1 MNTAAIDLDML
12 NELFENQK
20 KLDAAF
26 NLSFDD
32 DFFLDSLTL
41 ADKPKA
47 SNRQNTQ
54 NFNANKK
61 MAFKIEGCA
70 ATQKTRGLAYIV
82 VPVAVEIAA
91 ISYSIIH
98 FT

>member
-32 DFFLDSLTL
+32 DLFLDSLTP
-41 ADKPKA
+41 DDRPKT
-47 SNRQNTQ
+47 SHRQNTR
-54 NFNANKK
+54 NINTNKK
-61 MAFKIEGCA
+61 MTFKIEDPA

>member
-12 NELFENQK
+12 DELFENQK

-32 DFFLDSLTL
+32 DLFLESLTPT
-41 ADKPKA
+41 DKPKT
-47 SNRQNTQ
+47 SHRQNTED
-54 NFNANKK
+54 FNANKK
-61 MAFKIEGCA
+61 MAFKIEDPA
-70 ATQKTRGLAYIV
+70 ATQQTRGLAYIV

>member
-32 DFFLDSLTL
+32 DFFLDSLTP
-41 ADKPKA
+41 ADKPKI

-54 NFNANKK
+54 NLNTNKK
-61 MAFKIEGCA
+61 MTFKIEGS
-70 ATQKTRGLAYIV
+70 ATTPQTRSLAYFV

-91 ISYSIIH
+91 ISYSIIN